1 MILERAEL
9 TVKEGQEGAF
19 AAIME
24 EAGCA
29 LLEGAEG
36 CQSVRIGR
44 GVENP
49 SKFILLLEWESVE
62 HHVAMTKTP
71 AFDQFKQIAGPYFA
85 GPSIMEH
92 FALL

>member
-1 MILERAEL
+1 MILERAEM
-9 TVKEGQEGAF
+9 TIKHGQEESF
-19 AAIME
+19 AAMMK

-29 LLEGAEG
+29 LLEDAEG

-49 SKFILLLEWESVE
+49 GKFILLLEWDSVE

-92 FALL
+92 FAIL